1 MLAILLLF
9 FGLWNV
15 LMNPTIQYGN
25 VEHDFSLISSKFDLQ
40 QSTIDHWCLRGDDD
54 SCRCED
60 PLVPVSRGEFQ
71 TWTKAHRAN
80 KEMLS
85 AIAAAS
91 AEKSKDASVQVAFV
105 GESLVEEMS
114 GRWMGQSRGP
124 QLDKL
129 ASMFESKFSS
139 TEHGVKGVALGI
151 AGDTVRTIVYIYIF
165 LVLWYK
171 NITS

>member
-1 MLAILLLF
+1 LCATAAIFAILLLF

-25 VEHDFSLISSKFDLQ
+25 VEHDFSLISSKFDLK

-60 PLVPVSRGEFQ
+60 PLVPVSRGEFK

-85 AIAAAS
+85 AT
-91 AEKSKDASVQVAFV
+91 AEKSKAEAASVQVAFV

-124 QLDKL
+124 QLDKM
-129 ASMFESKFSS
+129 ANMFESKFSS

-151 AGDTVRTIVYIYIF
+151 AGDTVRTILFYIPSHF
-165 LVLWYK
+165 V
-171 NITS
+171 